1 MELYQIK
8 TLLKWIIVEKC
19 IALSHGT
26 IQCYIVDGFGE
37 IFILGLSFL
46 DIFFFFVF
54 LYLPRLRLRT
64 HSLKSVSP
72 VLERLPLQCF

>member
-46 DIFFFFVF
+46 DIFFFFCILV
-54 LYLPRLRLRT
+54 PSQT
-64 HSLKSVSP
+64 KVKNTQP
-72 VLERLPLQCF
+72 EIC